1 MNGFGSIRPV
11 SVMWF
16 INIKPRREV
25 PALSLFRDFLNYKEE
40 IEYVQTNG
48 SNALS
53 EVDKCMSTCVFMAS
67 K

>member
-1 MNGFGSIRPV
+1 MNGFGSIRAV
-11 SVMWF
+11 SLMWF

-25 PALSLFRDFLNYKEE
+25 PAISLFRDFLNYKE

-48 SNALS
+48 STALS